1 MKTKVTNVVSPL
13 VDVLSLKKY
22 FPVASGLGRRARLV
36 RAVDGVTLDIKK
48 GETLGCV
55 GESGCGKSTLGR
67 LVVRLIER
75 TEGDVRFE
83 GKSIYQMKS
92 DELRRLRSN
101 MQIIFQDPYSSLN
114 PRMRIEEIIAR
125 PMKVHALL
133 QSKDAKDA
141 VGELAERVGLSRK
154 DLNRY
159 PHEFSGGQRQRIAVA
174 RALSVKPEFLVL
186 DEPTSAL
193 DVSVQ
198 SQILNLLKAL
208 QSELA
213 LTYLF
218 ISHNLAVVRHVS
230 RRVAVMYLGKIVE
243 IADSQTIFERPLH
256 PYTKAL
262 LSAVPVEDPERRKER
277 ILLKGDPP
285 SPVNPPSGCRFH
297 PRCSIVIKRCE
308 EEEPQL
314 RELESGHFV
323 ACHLA
328 ASSGE

>member
-1 MKTKVTNVVSPL
+1 VTSPL
-13 VDVLSLKKY
+13 VEVSSLKKY
-22 FPVASGLGRRARLV
+22 FPVSLGLSRRSVRV
-36 RAVDGVTLDIKK
+36 RAVDDVTFDLKR

-67 LVVRLIER
+67 LIVRLIEP

-83 GKSIYQMKS
+83 GESIYRLKS
-92 DELRRLRSN
+92 DALRRLRRN
-101 MQIIFQDPYSSLN
+101 MQIVFQDPYSSLN
-114 PRMRIEEIIAR
+114 PRMRVEKIIAR
-125 PMKVHALL
+125 PMEVHGLL
-133 QSKDAKDA
+133 RGNDAKDI
-141 VGELAERVGLSRK
+141 VGKLVERVGLSKK
-154 DLNRY
+154 DLDRY

-174 RALSVKPEFLVL
+174 RALSLEPEFLVL

-198 SQILNLLKAL
+198 SQILNLLKTL
-208 QSELA
+208 QSELT

-218 ISHNLAVVRHVS
+218 ISHNLSVVRHMSV
-230 RRVAVMYLGKIVE
+230 RVAVMYLGRIVE

-262 LSAVPVEDPERRKER
+262 ISAIPVQDPERRKER
-277 ILLKGDPP
+277 VLLKGDPP

-297 PRCSIVIKRCE
+297 PRCPVAVKRCE
-308 EEEPQL
+308 EEDPQL
-314 RELESGHFV
+314 REVESGHFV

-328 ASSGE
+328 P